1 MPYPPTVQPSTALAR
16 LATAP
21 RLISDA
27 DYFPALDRC
36 ANPPLVP
43 ANASEAEH
51 LKRQSKAAI
60 AALMDLGLTG
70 AGRSRTA
77 RLLFRPHQVLLASP
91 TGGTG
96 DAGFARE
103 CAVSMAILR
112 LPPDYDTAVD
122 PANTVMRVE
131 ALCLASDLNEQ
142 RRPYLYR
149 RIGEIAAFHLID
161 AGFTLQAAVGIP
173 ETPDLSAALWRAI
186 RWLKDSNG
194 SIASTD
200 SMDSTGQNAEGVNV
214 GPQFTA
220 LDWEPIFSLPFEW
233 MPLSDHYCRWR
244 TGLTGALLH
253 DHAMGVLPFSLAE
266 LAGSPGDVGD
276 VGDLGDLGDV
286 VNDSIR
292 DSAHYLG
299 AVLAYLLCRTPLE
312 PWVISMNHP
321 VEDIRSEVF
330 NVEVVTALERLAR
343 SLYDGEAAT
352 PTGRVRP
359 EARAYACNALAL
371 LTPLGYSFMTHGS
384 DDAIGERLDRLIGSL
399 RDPNGL
405 DSLLRELH
413 RWADR
418 RGAPPWPP
426 IGLHHASLD
435 VI

>member
-1 MPYPPTVQPSTALAR
+1 MQFPPTVQPPTALAR
-16 LATAP
+16 LATAT

-27 DYFPALDRC
+27 DYFPALDRS
-36 ANPPLVP
+36 ANPALVP

-70 AGRSRTA
+70 AGHSRTA
-77 RLLFRPHQVLLASP
+77 RLLFRPHQVLLDHPDAV
-91 TGGTG
+91 TG
-96 DAGFARE
+96 DAARTKH
-103 CAVSMAILR
+103 ASVSMAILR

-122 PANTVMRVE
+122 PANTMIQVE
-131 ALCLASDLNEQ
+131 ALCLTSDSSEQ
-142 RRPYLYR
+142 RRPYLHR
-149 RIGEIAAFHLID
+149 RIGEITAWLLID

-186 RWLKDSNG
+186 RWFRHSPLAAVDV
-194 SIASTD
+194 A
-200 SMDSTGQNAEGVNV
+200 V
-214 GPQFTA
+214 GGNDKRFTA

-253 DHAMGVLPFSLAE
+253 DHAMGVLPFSLAG
-266 LAGSPGDVGD
+266 LAGSTGD
-276 VGDLGDLGDV
+276 VGDLGDLGEV
-286 VNDSIR
+286 VDDSIR

-321 VEDIRSEVF
+321 VEDVRSEVF

-371 LTPLGYSFMTHGS
+371 LTPLGYSFMTHRS
-384 DDAIGERLDRLIGSL
+384 DDDIGERLDRLIAGL
-399 RDPNGL
+399 RDTGAL
-405 DSLLRELH
+405 DALLCELH

-418 RGAPPWPP
+418 RGAPPR
-426 IGLHHASLD
+426 
-435 VI
+435 

>member
-1 MPYPPTVQPSTALAR
+1 MPYPPTVQSSTALAR

-36 ANPPLVP
+36 ANPALVP
-43 ANASEAEH
+43 TDPVAAAQ
-51 LKRQSKAAI
+51 LKIQSKAAI

-70 AGRSRTA
+70 AGHSRTA

-103 CAVSMAILR
+103 CAISMAILR

-122 PANTVMRVE
+122 PANTMIRVE
-131 ALCLASDLNEQ
+131 ALCLASDSNEQ
-142 RRPYLYR
+142 CSPYLHR
-149 RIGEIAAFHLID
+149 RIGEIAARLLID

-173 ETPDLSAALWRAI
+173 ETPDLSAALWCAI
-186 RWLKDSNG
+186 RWLKDSRG
-194 SIASTD
+194 SLDSTD
-200 SMDSTGQNAEGVNV
+200 SNAEGVNV
-214 GPQFTA
+214 APQFSS

-253 DHAMGVLPFSLAE
+253 DHAMGVLPFSLAG
-266 LAGSPGDVGD
+266 LAGSTGD
-276 VGDLGDLGDV
+276 VGDLGDLGEV
-286 VNDSIR
+286 VDDSIR

-343 SLYDGEAAT
+343 SLYDGEAET

-359 EARAYACNALAL
+359 EAHAYACNALAL

-384 DDAIGERLDRLIGSL
+384 DDGIGERLDRLIAGL
-399 RDPNGL
+399 RDTGAL
-405 DSLLRELH
+405 DALLCELH

-418 RGAPPWPP
+418 RGALPWPP
-426 IGLHHASLD
+426 IGLHNASLD

>member
-1 MPYPPTVQPSTALAR
+1 MPYPPTVQSSTALAR

-43 ANASEAEH
+43 TDPVAAAQ
-51 LKRQSKAAI
+51 LKIQSKAAI
-60 AALMDLGLTG
+60 AALMELGLTG
-70 AGRSRTA
+70 AGHSRTA
-77 RLLFRPHQVLLASP
+77 RLLFRPHQVLLDHPDAV
-91 TGGTG
+91 TG
-96 DAGFARE
+96 DAARTKH
-103 CAVSMAILR
+103 ASVSMAILR

-122 PANTVMRVE
+122 PANTVIRVE
-131 ALCLASDLNEQ
+131 ALCLASASSEQ

-149 RIGEIAAFHLID
+149 RIGEITARLLID

-186 RWLKDSNG
+186 RWFRHSPLAAVDV
-194 SIASTD
+194 A
-200 SMDSTGQNAEGVNV
+200 V
-214 GPQFTA
+214 GGNDKRFTA

-244 TGLTGALLH
+244 TGLTAALLH
-253 DHAMGVLPFSLAE
+253 DHAMGVLPFSLAG
-266 LAGSPGDVGD
+266 LAGSTGD
-276 VGDLGDLGDV
+276 VGDLGDV
-286 VNDSIR
+286 VDDSIR
-292 DSAHYLG
+292 DSARYLG

-359 EARAYACNALAL
+359 KARAYACNALAL
-371 LTPLGYSFMTHGS
+371 LTPLGYSFITHGG
-384 DDAIGERLDRLIGSL
+384 DDDIGERLDRLIAGL
-399 RDPNGL
+399 RDTGAL
-405 DSLLRELH
+405 DALMCELH

-426 IGLHHASLD
+426 IGLHNASLD